1 MIVSIDRVCR
11 LLELLHVIDICD
23 WSVLAPGVDAR
34 TQAGN
39 TTATAKNVGLSL
51 KLTLDRPQPAGRIPS
66 LQQSGRHISDI
77 SNSKND
83 LVLTVRADL
92 ASWQRTR

>member
-34 TQAGN
+34 TQAGRQHDSDGKERR
-39 TTATAKNVGLSL
+39 TQ
-51 KLTLDRPQPAGRIPS
+51 PQ
-66 LQQSGRHISDI
+66 
-77 SNSKND
+77 
-83 LVLTVRADL
+83 AD
-92 ASWQRTR
+92 S

>member
-1 MIVSIDRVCR
+1 MYPTS
-11 LLELLHVIDICD
+11 VIGQF
-23 WSVLAPGVDAR
+23 WRRESTPVR
-34 TQAGN
+34 RQAGN